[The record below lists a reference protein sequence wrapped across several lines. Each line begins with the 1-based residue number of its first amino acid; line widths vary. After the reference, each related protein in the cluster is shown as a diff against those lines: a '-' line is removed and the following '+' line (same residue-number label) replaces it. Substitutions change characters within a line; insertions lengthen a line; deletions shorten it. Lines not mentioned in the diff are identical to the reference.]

1 MSKSSTWLLDFAR
14 DEFSQQ
20 GEDGVIEKILDVIP
34 EHDNWCVEFGAWD
47 GIHLTNTRYL
57 IESRG
62 YSGVLVEANPQKY
75 RDLQRNYDGRSHVH
89 TMNQFVGFEKNDNL
103 DHLLSSTP
111 IPQEFDLL
119 SIDIDGN
126 DYHVWSAMSKYRP
139 KVVVIEFN
147 PTIPTPVRFVQT
159 ADPSVSQGA
168 SLLSLVELGKEK
180 GYELVSVLPW
190 NALFVQKEYYPLFEI
205 ESNAPEVLRTDSD
218 QVTYLFSGYDG
229 KILLSG
235 SCWMPWHGIDLK
247 KSKIQQLP
255 WFLRSFPDDYTSVQR
270 IAFQAF
276 LFATRPIKT
285 SKTLIRTLK
294 ALIRERRVSPRIAS
308 TASDVSG
315 VAASGRHS

>member
-1 MSKSSTWLLDFAR
+1 MSKSSTWLLEYAR

-20 GEDGVIEKILDVIP
+20 GEDGIIEKILEIIP

-47 GIHLTNTRYL
+47 GLHLTNTRYL

-62 YSGVLVEANPQKY
+62 YAGVLIEANPEKY
-75 RDLQRNYDGRSHVH
+75 RDLQRNYDRKSQVH
-89 TMNQFVGFEKNDNL
+89 TINQFVGFEKHDNL

-126 DYHVWSAMSKYRP
+126 DFHVWDAMSKYRP

-159 ADPSVSQGA
+159 ADSSVSHGA
-168 SLLSLVELGKEK
+168 SLLSLVELGKQK

-190 NALFVQKEYYPLFEI
+190 NAFFVRKEYYPLFEI
-205 ESNAPEVLRTDSD
+205 ESNAPELMRTNTEL
-218 QVTYLFSGYDG
+218 VTYLFSGYDG

-235 SCWMPWHGIDLK
+235 SCWMPWHKVELTE
-247 KSKIQQLP
+247 SNFQRLP
-255 WFLRSFPDDYTSVQR
+255 GFLQTYPDDYTTLQR
-270 IAFQAF
+270 ILFQAF
-276 LFATRPIKT
+276 LFVTRPVHTIQT
-285 SKTLIRTLK
+285 LLSK
-294 ALIRERRVSPRIAS
+294 RRVSRRMPA
-308 TASDVSG
+308 TASDVPG
-315 VAASGRHS
+315 VVAPSRHS